1 MNTTT
6 TGRSFTVRA
15 ATAGLALSLF
25 GLITAIPAQA
35 HDSLVSTSPAEG
47 ETITTDPG
55 EVSLTLTGVP
65 QSSDALQ
72 TTIIEVTAEDGH
84 PASSGEVTVN
94 GPVISTGVE
103 LEHADSYT
111 VDWRT
116 VSADGHPIEG
126 SYVFTYAP
134 DGEAVTPATTG
145 PTTATDPSA
154 SSTGEASST
163 GTNNEVTAPTGTES
177 SAAADDAGQV
187 DAAPASQNTDNSTGT
202 IIGIAVAAV
211 IAAAAIA
218 FFLGR
223 RARGGSQ
230 S

>member
-1 MNTTT
+1 MNTT
-6 TGRSFTVRA
+6 TGRSFIARA
-15 ATAGLALSLF
+15 ATAGLALSFL
-25 GLITAIPAQA
+25 GLTTALPAQA

-55 EVSLTLTGVP
+55 EVSLTLTGAP

-72 TTIIEVTAEDGH
+72 TTIIEVTAGDGH
-84 PASSGEVTVN
+84 PASSGEVTID

-126 SYVFTYAP
+126 SYIFTYAP
-134 DGEAVTPATTG
+134 DGESVTPATTG
-145 PTTATDPSA
+145 PTTATDPA
-154 SSTGEASST
+154 APTGEAST
-163 GTNNEVTAPTGTES
+163 ETNTAATAPADAEPSATE
-177 SAAADDAGQV
+177 DAGQV
-187 DAAPASQNTDNSTGT
+187 DAAPASQNSDDNTGT
-202 IIGIAVAAV
+202 VIGIAAVAV

-223 RARGGSQ
+223 RARGGARS
-230 S
+230 

>member
-1 MNTTT
+1 MNTT
-6 TGRSFTVRA
+6 TGRSFIARA
-15 ATAGLALSLF
+15 ATAGLALSFL
-25 GLITAIPAQA
+25 GLTTALPAQA

-55 EVSLTLTGVP
+55 EVSLTLTGAP

-72 TTIIEVTAEDGH
+72 TTIIEVTAGDGH
-84 PASSGEVTVN
+84 PASSGEVTID

-134 DGEAVTPATTG
+134 DGEATTPPTSGTPATAA
-145 PTTATDPSA
+145 P
-154 SSTGEASST
+154 TGEAGST
-163 GTNNEVTAPTGTES
+163 GTNTGATAPADAES
-177 SAAADDAGQV
+177 SAAGADAGQV
-187 DAAPASQNTDNSTGT
+187 DAAPASQDSDDNTGT
-202 IIGIAVAAV
+202 VIGIAAVAV
-211 IAAAAIA
+211 VAAAAIA

-223 RARGGSQ
+223 RARG
-230 S
+230 